1 VNAETVIARLDAAL
15 AGYGQTVT
23 LQRTSVDTATGAVT
37 VTDSIDC
44 PAAVRPTGPQDLEA
58 GDVVPITIIVS
69 PTGLGGFGVPSRDD
83 RLLVN
88 GDPTNIM
95 QVAPLYYGGA
105 LVRVNLTA
113 RG

>member
-1 VNAETVIARLDAAL
+1 VNAQTLIARLDAAL

-37 VTDSIDC
+37 ITESVDC

-58 GDVVPITIIVS
+58 GDVVPIVVIVS
-69 PTGLGGFGVPSRDD
+69 PTGIGSFGIPSRDD
-83 RLLVN
+83 RLLIE
-88 GDPTNIM
+88 GDAANIM
-95 QVAPLYYGGA
+95 QVAPLYYGGR
-105 LVRVNLTA
+105 LVRINMTA

>member
-1 VNAETVIARLDAAL
+1 MNADTLIARLDAAL

-37 VTDSIDC
+37 ITDSIDC
-44 PAAVRPTGPQDLEA
+44 PAAVRPSGPQDLEA
-58 GDVVPITIIVS
+58 GDVVPIVVIVS
-69 PTGLGGFGVPSRDD
+69 PSGLGAFGIPSRDD
-83 RLLVN
+83 RLLVD
-88 GDPTNIM
+88 GDPANIT